1 MQQKSGRWIAGS
13 TADPNY
19 LLEGP
24 NGVGGRPIVPHKRE
38 LETRGQS
45 CWQQTPCAHESVDM
59 SLWQDK
65 TVGDKGIT
73 NVVIENPQESL
84 STIPPILIVLS
95 LVQIRWASRV
105 GLVFRY
111 FFLGSTD
118 LKFHEASGAER
129 SCAPPCHQGINPRQ
143 TYASVLVLWS

>member
-1 MQQKSGRWIAGS
+1 MAQNNLIFQATTAFNCKCSDMQQKSGRWIAGS

-59 SLWQDK
+59 SL
-65 TVGDKGIT
+65 
-73 NVVIENPQESL
+73 
-84 STIPPILIVLS
+84 
-95 LVQIRWASRV
+95 
-105 GLVFRY
+105 
-111 FFLGSTD
+111 
-118 LKFHEASGAER
+118 
-129 SCAPPCHQGINPRQ
+129 
-143 TYASVLVLWS
+143 